1 MLILPFPKEL
11 ASGNENFPFRDN
23 FWLPNGEGKVEPAV
37 PSCHLHTWL
46 QAAMVKGP
54 ERERPARGMIL
65 PLREDGGDPQRTEC
79 LATQTA

>member
-1 MLILPFPKEL
+1 M
-11 ASGNENFPFRDN
+11 
-23 FWLPNGEGKVEPAV
+23 EPAV
-37 PSCHLHTWL
+37 PLCHLHTWL